1 VAKFAEVEF
10 QMGHIQKEAVWDG
23 VLQKESQWAYADQG
37 SFKMRLRDVYKKY
50 RIYEN
55 RAKDLQEHIRSKFT
69 EEKMYKQ
76 FIDIVSEGL
85 SITTDLEVDEMYAE
99 LFG

>member
-1 VAKFAEVEF
+1 MLFRSRLF
-10 QMGHIQKEAVWDG
+10 WDG